1 MQDSVFFAVYK
12 PPENRLLV
20 FADDTQPR
28 WMTCNTMLDYNTIA
42 GGDKFGNF
50 FVNRLAQSVTDMV
63 DADPTGASILHEKGF
78 LMGAPHKTEMLT
90 HYNVS
95 PSSGL
100 RTSRSDSLLGRRYPH
115 VDTKGLTSG
124 WWS

>member
-28 WMTCNTMLDYNTIA
+28 WMTCHTMLDYNTIA

-95 PSSGL
+95 L
-100 RTSRSDSLLGRRYPH
+100 
-115 VDTKGLTSG
+115 
-124 WWS
+124 